1 MTKLTACAL
10 TMVRDDYEFLKIWV
24 NYYARELGGRDRLYV
39 VVHGDDPE
47 IINIAQG
54 CSIIQIPFLPDQGSF
69 ESLRRKMLRGFIAG
83 LLCHYENVLV
93 VDVDEILIA
102 NPASGK
108 SLELLL
114 AEIDDGEGYQHALG
128 FDLVQWKDRENLPVD
143 VDRPILSQR
152 RFGRVNSHYCKPCVI
167 RRDLRMTAH
176 RVIGGPFALNLD
188 LVLVHLKAFDE
199 TIFQRVQRRRRQAAQ
214 AYPNEPHLHYW
225 KDDDASKEY
234 LEGSYRKDE
243 SPMPL
248 KPYEF
253 EWLGPRIERGIG
265 RRKRVVSIL
274 SGPLEVS
281 EDMLNLF

>member
-1 MTKLTACAL
+1 M
-10 TMVRDDYEFLKIWV
+10 
-24 NYYARELGGRDRLYV
+24 
-39 VVHGDDPE
+39 
-47 IINIAQG
+47 
-54 CSIIQIPFLPDQGSF
+54 
-69 ESLRRKMLRGFIAG
+69 
-83 LLCHYENVLV
+83 
-93 VDVDEILIA
+93 
-102 NPASGK
+102 
-108 SLELLL
+108 
-114 AEIDDGEGYQHALG
+114 
-128 FDLVQWKDRENLPVD
+128 
-143 VDRPILSQR
+143 
-152 RFGRVNSHYCKPCVI
+152 
-167 RRDLRMTAH
+167 
-176 RVIGGPFALNLD
+176 IGGPFALNLD
-188 LVLVHLKAFDE
+188 LVLVHLTAFDE